1 MPGADRNNAHTE
13 KVLDYQFVKEME
25 AKLHSENPIDVR
37 IARQGLALR
46 RSSIRAQ
53 EALSSKLP
61 KLSNESRAQSIQST
75 SNASLI
81 TLLEGASLD
90 SIFSPDK
97 RALERRDTAATSPEP
112 DDEIAEL
119 LDELRK
125 RQPGP
130 VSSSEDGD
138 YVERLLAG
146 VGQDVR
152 CLPAS
157 NTPSPSVQGSFTPSR
172 IPPPHQRQLNSLDY
186 QLRRWGTSSWF
197 YPKQLEGLE
206 AKTYQ
211 EAPLAVQRRLI
222 KEALEPD
229 LILHFPNWK
238 PFQMAGRGRYRVA
251 TELPDN
257 KVTRNL
263 LACMGGLADVTGGV
277 GSGVPIEGH
286 DGLDFH
292 SLLCIKYAKEIDKKM
307 RPPREELVDG
317 VLVVHGFPLDFKK
330 RMETA
335 EVFLSPL
342 TYEAF
347 DFLQPHGQIS
357 EHRLV
362 HYHYWTGKDV
372 AEENPDRYTLENTYQ
387 YLKPKHD
394 WGNLPYHVKFTNPA
408 EPSHILRPGRHSR
421 LRDSELE
428 ALEARNEPPQPDEI
442 TMRANALQAQVK
454 ANTIANAKPR
464 PTAVRRISDKT
475 KKVRAAPALLGHKR
489 VASREKEA
497 KDKEAGQKD
506 DALAQEGIS
515 LKDQA
520 AAKPGPP
527 LGSSLIAQQL
537 HQSSQAEGQSRCMSK
552 EPYPQ
557 KPGCQVNRPANKRK
571 NSIVQSPKERQA
583 PNATSSPTSNA
594 QSNKTADQMEDLAAV
609 NSSSD
614 SILDYYLHSH
624 HSDPA
629 DDKWTDVKN
638 DQDASP
644 APRSILINRAESHHG
659 SLTRPEKRSVCW
671 ADNLPCPS
679 NRSIDIPPRASNSGF
694 THAREPDPFADDDD
708 EDLPASPSMAVAI
721 REIEAQR
728 QSGTLRARSSDR
740 GISPVVEMVMVQL
753 KDKEQRMGA
762 VSSAQGVALADCGR
776 ALSVLKE
783 VVEEL

>member
-1 MPGADRNNAHTE
+1 
-13 KVLDYQFVKEME
+13 ME
-25 AKLHSENPIDVR
+25 AKLQSKNPMDVR
-37 IARQGLALR
+37 IARQGLAIR
-46 RSSIRAQ
+46 RSNIRAQ

-61 KLSNESRAQSIQST
+61 KHNNESLAQSIQST
-75 SNASLI
+75 SDASLI
-81 TLLEGASLD
+81 TLLEGASPD
-90 SIFSPDK
+90 SIFSPEK
-97 RALERRDTAATSPEP
+97 RTLERRDTAATSLEP

-130 VSSSEDGD
+130 ISSSEDGD

-152 CLPAS
+152 YLPAS
-157 NTPSPSVQGSFTPSR
+157 NKTSSFVQGSFMPSR
-172 IPPPHQRQLNSLDY
+172 IPPPHQRQLNVLDS

-238 PFQMAGRGRYRVA
+238 PFRMMGRGRYRVA

-257 KVTRNL
+257 EVTQNL
-263 LACMGGLADVTGGV
+263 LACMGGLADVIGGV

-286 DGLDFH
+286 DGLDFQ
-292 SLLCIKYAKEIDKKM
+292 SLLCIKYAKEIDRKM
-307 RPPREELVDG
+307 RPPREEIVDG
-317 VLVVHGFPLDFKK
+317 VLVIHGFPLDFKK

-335 EVFLSPL
+335 EVFLAPL

-362 HYHYWTGKDV
+362 HYHYWAGKDV

-387 YLKPKHD
+387 YPKPKHD

-408 EPSHILRPGRHSR
+408 EPTHILRPCRHSR

-428 ALEARNEPPQPDEI
+428 ALEARNEPPQPDEV
-442 TMRANALQAQVK
+442 TMRANALLAQAK
-454 ANTIANAKPR
+454 ANAAANAKPR
-464 PTAVRRISDKT
+464 PTVVRRISDKSQKT
-475 KKVRAAPALLGHKR
+475 RAAPVLLGHKR
-489 VASREKEA
+489 VTSREKQA
-497 KDKEAGQKD
+497 KNKEAEDKCQ
-506 DALAQEGIS
+506 ALAQEGIL
-515 LKDQA
+515 LKDQGA
-520 AAKPGPP
+520 AGPGTP

-537 HQSSQAEGQSRCMSK
+537 HQSSQTQGQSRHTPK

-557 KPGCQVNRPANKRK
+557 KPGCQVNRLANKNK
-571 NSIVQSPKERQA
+571 NHIVQSSKGRQA
-583 PNATSSPTSNA
+583 PNAASSFTSSA
-594 QSNKTADQMEDLAAV
+594 QSKKTADQKEHRVAV

-624 HSDPA
+624 HSDPPN
-629 DDKWTDVKN
+629 DEWTDTKN

-644 APRSILINRAESHHG
+644 TLQSILMNRTDSHH
-659 SLTRPEKRSVCW
+659 SSPNYSEKRGVCW

-679 NRSIDIPPRASNSGF
+679 NQSIDIPHRTSPSALKHPRA
-694 THAREPDPFADDDD
+694 ADPFADD
-708 EDLPASPSMAVAI
+708 DLPASPSMALAI
-721 REIEAQR
+721 RDIEAKR
-728 QSGTLRARSSDR
+728 QSGTLGAHSSHR
-740 GISPVVEMVMVQL
+740 GASPVVEMAKIQL
-753 KDKEQRMGA
+753 RDKERRMA
-762 VSSAQGVALADCGR
+762 ANAQAGALADYGT
-776 ALSVLKE
+776 ALNVLKD
-783 VVEEL
+783 VVEEHR